1 MVKSVQAKLR
11 GQHVKEPH
19 VLTDEASAIN
29 VMLLGVDEIA
39 QINS

>member
-11 GQHVKEPH
+11 EQH